1 MQFLIFCWQGFQC
14 LDVELRVKVHLGIS
28 LQASLVSTHSLLS
41 KLFWRLPGRITN
53 FSLMLF
59 VVKQSS
65 FVLQIHQIYHKV
77 LSCGSQSK
85 PTNYI
90 STYLV
95 FVYDDDHLLLIS
107 SALKSFFSILLFD
120 GALNFVDKALDFV
133 KNLESCC
140 CCLAKGLNTRDQLR
154 HLLLNILYVVPEEN
168 V

>member
-1 MQFLIFCWQGFQC
+1 MQFRIFCWQRFQR

-28 LQASLVSTHSLLS
+28 LQASLVSTHSLS
-41 KLFWRLPGRITN
+41 SELFWRLPGRITN

-85 PTNYI
+85 PANYI

-120 GALNFVDKALDFV
+120 GALNFVDTWLSV
-133 KNLESCC
+133 NNLESCC

-154 HLLLNILYVVPEEN
+154 HLPLNILYVVPEEN